1 MDSTLELME
10 KLVKFINKINT
21 FSKHS
26 VLIQDDLIKKLI
38 KPKSIIGIQN
48 DTPKKNKGQSSNRT
62 FYSTA
67 HCWHYEL
74 LD

>member
-26 VLIQDDLIKKLI
+26 VLTQDVIIKKLI
-38 KPKSIIGIQN
+38 KPKIQN
-48 DTPKKNKGQSSNRT
+48 VLPKKNKGQSSNRT